1 MDKNELYTEYIETV
15 YEELTELG
23 MGTTGRT
30 VLAKHRGSG
39 KIVVKKQ
46 IPVQNGKIYEK
57 IKQITHPNLVKIYEI
72 CYCQE
77 CCIVIEEYVSGE
89 TLEEKLE
96 VLKLFSEQT
105 VKEYLIQILLGL
117 QQVHE
122 QGVIHRDLTPANIL
136 ISTDNVVKLIDFG
149 IARKA
154 KENQT
159 KDTTILGTV
168 GYASPEQFGF
178 LQTDNRTDIYALGIL
193 INKMLTGKLP
203 NEQMTGNGN
212 FRKIIEKCI
221 QIDPNKRYGAIS
233 EILRELGRKEEG
245 KNGWKGDASIWPGF
259 RSGIKSRKIIGT
271 IGYVLLVLCTIVPLS
286 DCGTNLHAWGLETI
300 AVFLYI
306 WMTFFVASNFGR
318 WDRRIPPFANMS
330 KEVTVTLRIIGSFLF
345 LYFGMQLEN
354 YVRHVILGLPVK

>member
-105 VKEYLIQILLGL
+105 VKEYLIQIL
-117 QQVHE
+117 
-122 QGVIHRDLTPANIL
+122 
-136 ISTDNVVKLIDFG
+136 
-149 IARKA
+149 
-154 KENQT
+154 
-159 KDTTILGTV
+159 
-168 GYASPEQFGF
+168 
-178 LQTDNRTDIYALGIL
+178 
-193 INKMLTGKLP
+193 
-203 NEQMTGNGN
+203 
-212 FRKIIEKCI
+212 
-221 QIDPNKRYGAIS
+221 QI
-233 EILRELGRKEEG
+233 GR
-245 KNGWKGDASIWPGF
+245 A
-259 RSGIKSRKIIGT
+259 
-271 IGYVLLVLCTIVPLS
+271 
-286 DCGTNLHAWGLETI
+286 
-300 AVFLYI
+300 
-306 WMTFFVASNFGR
+306 
-318 WDRRIPPFANMS
+318 
-330 KEVTVTLRIIGSFLF
+330 
-345 LYFGMQLEN
+345 
-354 YVRHVILGLPVK
+354 HV